1 MSRQIHVY
9 GDWLELDEVQR
20 MGLLRADQVHGK
32 ETFSFEYDPAWL
44 ASGHA
49 MSLDPELQLY
59 EGPQYAADNN
69 RPNFGLFLDSS
80 PDRWGRML
88 MKRREAIDA
97 RRVGQEPRRLYE
109 LDFLL
114 GVHDEQ
120 RMGGLR
126 FKESMDGPF
135 LSDEEGMPAPPWA
148 RLRELENAAWNIQ
161 SNGSNNDY
169 EIREWISL
177 LMAPGSSLGG
187 ARPKAGVCDA
197 QGSLWIAKFPGRS
210 DETDVGVWEMLVH
223 RLAQNAGLDV
233 ADAMVETF
241 GRPHHTFM
249 SKRFDRTIVD
259 GTRVRRHFA
268 SAMTMLGYRDGTSF
282 HDGASYLEIVDF
294 LTKHGADVDSDLER
308 LWRRIVFSICVCNTD
323 DHLRNHGFLLEPKG
337 WKLSPA
343 FDINPSPNGTG
354 LHLNISEN
362 DNSLSLQLAMEVA
375 EYFRLNEEEAQR
387 IVVEVSDSVRKWP
400 LIAKELGIPR
410 SEQELMRRAFRIAEE

>member
-1 MSRQIHVY
+1 MSRQIQVF
-9 GDWLELDEVQR
+9 GDWSELGEVQR
-20 MGLLRADQVHGK
+20 MGLLRADPVHGK
-32 ETFSFEYDPAWL
+32 ETFSFEYDPEWL

-49 MSLDPELQLY
+49 MWLDPELQLY
-59 EGPQYAADNN
+59 EGPQYSADNN

-80 PDRWGRML
+80 PDRWGRLL

-97 RRVGQEPRRLYE
+97 RRAGREPHRLYE
-109 LDFLL
+109 SDFLL
-114 GVHDEQ
+114 GVHDLQ

-135 LSDEEGMPAPPWA
+135 LSDQEGMAVPPWA

-161 SNGSNNDY
+161 SSDSNHDD
-169 EIREWISL
+169 EVRQWISL

-187 ARPKAGVCDA
+187 ARPKAGVCDE

-210 DETDVGVWEMLVH
+210 DETDVGAWEMLVH

-233 ADAMVETF
+233 ADAKLEKF

-259 GTRVRRHFA
+259 GVRVRQHFA
-268 SAMTMLGYRDGTSF
+268 SAMTMLGYRDGISF

-294 LTKHGADVDSDLER
+294 LTKHGVDVNSDLEQ

-323 DHLRNHGFLLEPKG
+323 DHLRNHGFLLEPEG

-343 FDINPSPNGTG
+343 YDINASPNGTG

-362 DNSLSLQLAMEVA
+362 DNSLSLRLAMEVA
-375 EYFRLNEEEAQR
+375 EFFRLNQEKAQR
-387 IVVEVSDSVRKWP
+387 IIAEISDSVRQWSS
-400 LIAKELGIPR
+400 IAKDLGISR
-410 SEQELMRRAFRIAEE
+410 SEQELLRRAFQIAEE